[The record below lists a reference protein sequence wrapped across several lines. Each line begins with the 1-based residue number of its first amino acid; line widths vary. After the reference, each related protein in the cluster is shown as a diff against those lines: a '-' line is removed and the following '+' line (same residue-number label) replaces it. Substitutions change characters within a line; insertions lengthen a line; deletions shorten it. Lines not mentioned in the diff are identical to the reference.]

1 MDCLFCLS
9 NFSGIT
15 DIKSIFEEVKDFC
28 DLFWL
33 ENLNLRGSFRA
44 TIMDYIKEKHT
55 DLLPLCQG
63 IYQFKDKSYWKMFER
78 ESAAMAKIN
87 GCQYV
92 DNELPYG
99 RSPKGYPA
107 LLTTSYHEEIRGSEN
122 TGKRQ
127 IK

>member
-1 MDCLFCLS
+1 
-9 NFSGIT
+9 
-15 DIKSIFEEVKDFC
+15 
-28 DLFWL
+28 
-33 ENLNLRGSFRA
+33 
-44 TIMDYIKEKHT
+44 MDYIKEKHT

-122 TGKRQ
+122 TGKSRL
-127 IK
+127 IAFYHLCYFYESGKSFSKKSNI